1 MRTLVSTLCVG
12 SVLLILALAASGCAK
27 KQAQTAGRPAGRQA
41 ERQAQ
46 APPANPYSP
55 QFDVQDRSNPMP
67 TGATWVHADKVQYRV
82 GETMQIE
89 YKVQAGATGKPWVG
103 LIPVSVQ
110 ALDEGT
116 NDASDAAY
124 AYIDAA
130 RGAQGKVEL
139 RAGKKGDY
147 FLRLFGS
154 DSDPAAAC
162 QGQTPLT
169 AVRDW
174 PQGHL
179 IGHEGL
185 KPCIMFEGQK
195 LTVSEQL
202 PEPVKFKAGGTLKGT
217 YELAEAYPSDA
228 WIGLI
233 PWAVKNRGEE
243 ANDAADVAYK
253 YLEQG
258 VLQASFE
265 LPLAEPGEY
274 VVRLFPCSFGDAAAT
289 FQSVKIIVE

>member
-1 MRTLVSTLCVG
+1 MRTYIWTACIG
-12 SVLLILALAASGCAK
+12 SVLLFMALAACGCAK
-27 KQAQTAGRPAGRQA
+27 KQAQTAARATARPSQ
-41 ERQAQ
+41 RQAQ
-46 APPANPYSP
+46 APTASPYSP

-67 TGATWVHADKVQYRV
+67 AGATWVHADKVQYRI
-82 GETMQIE
+82 GETMQVE
-89 YKVQAGATGKPWVG
+89 YKVQPGATGKPWVG

-116 NDASDAAY
+116 NDASDVAY
-124 AYIDAA
+124 VNIDAA

-139 RAGKKGDY
+139 RAEKKGDY
-147 FLRLFGS
+147 FIRLFGS
-154 DSDPAAAC
+154 DSDATAAC

-169 AVRDW
+169 AIRDW

-179 IGHEGL
+179 IGHEAL
-185 KPCIMFEGQK
+185 KPYIMIEGQK

-202 PEPVKFKAGGTLKGT
+202 PEPVKFKAGGTLKGA

-233 PWAVKNRGEE
+233 PWEVKNRGEE

-265 LPLAEPGEY
+265 LPLAQPGEY
-274 VVRLFPCSFGDAAAT
+274 VLRLFPCSVGDAAAT